1 MTQDTVNTLQQITLQ
16 VALIVAVIVLWL
28 ELKAERKSRDEIMI
42 TFMSN
47 MRELASAQTRL
58 MEQTNEAQRFTI
70 NLIKDRAGDLPLLD
84 TKLPSNNGAD

>member
-1 MTQDTVNTLQQITLQ
+1 MTQETVTSLQQVTLQ

-28 ELKAERKSRDEIMI
+28 ELKAERKNRDEIMI
-42 TFMSN
+42 TFMAN
-47 MRELASAQTRL
+47 MRELAGAQTKL

-84 TKLPSNNGAD
+84 SKPPERAA

>member
-28 ELKAERKSRDEIMI
+28 ELKSERKNRDEIMV
-42 TFMSN
+42 TFLAN
-47 MRELASAQTRL
+47 MRELAAAQTKL

-70 NLIKDRAGDLPLLD
+70 NLIKDKAGDLPLLD
-84 TKLPSNNGAD
+84 AKKPAA